1 MKINKSTL
9 IVFGLLLLATSLYR
23 VWDGR
28 PWGFTPQFAIA
39 IFAGAIVKDRLAA
52 FILPLLSMFLSDVL
66 YEVLYVNN
74 LSDIRG
80 FYSGQLINYALIVG
94 STLFG
99 MLIRRPRWYN
109 VSALAIATPT
119 LYFILSNL
127 VVWLQRGIDVRTLAP
142 LSPGWDGLMQSYT
155 QALPFYWGT
164 LAGTVFFSGLF
175 FAAYYL
181 FSSFSYS
188 TSTSR

>member
-1 MKINKSTL
+1 MKINKTIL
-9 IVFGLLLLATSLYR
+9 IVFGLLLLASSLYR

-39 IFAGAIVKDRLAA
+39 IFAGAIMKDKLIA
-52 FILPLLSMFLSDVL
+52 FILPLLSMFISDVL

-74 LSDIRG
+74 LSDIKG
-80 FYSGQLINYALIVG
+80 FYSGQMINYILIVG

-109 VSALAIATPT
+109 VTALAIAAPT
-119 LYFILSNL
+119 LYFLISNL

-142 LSPGWDGLMQSYT
+142 LSPGIDGLLQSYT
-155 QALPFYWGT
+155 QALPFYWGS
-164 LAGTVFFSGLF
+164 LLGTVFFSALF
-175 FAAYYL
+175 FGAYSL
-181 FSSFSYS
+181 FTSFSYS
-188 TSTSR
+188 SSTSR